1 MHIPDGYLSLPVWGT
16 LDVVSVGT
24 VGLAVRRVNRSLTP
38 ERIPLMGVTA
48 AFIFAAQM
56 INFPVAVGT
65 SGHLLGACLA
75 GILLG
80 PWAAILVMT
89 TVFGV
94 QCLLLQDGGLLALGA
109 NLFNM
114 GVLGAVL
121 GSGLYAALR
130 RVAPGAA
137 WPAVAAAWVS
147 VMAGALATAIELWV
161 SGAGSAAV
169 LFPAML
175 GVHALIGIGEGA
187 ITLAALNLVMR
198 TRPAVLERR

>member
-1 MHIPDGYLSLPVWGT
+1 MHIPDGYLIPRVWGT
-16 LDVVSVGT
+16 LDLVSAGT
-24 VGLAVRRVNRSLTP
+24 VAMAVRRANRSLAP

-48 AFIFAAQM
+48 AFVFAAQM
-56 INFPVAVGT
+56 INFPVAGGT

-94 QCLLLQDGGLLALGA
+94 QCLVFQDGGITALGA

-121 GSGLYAALR
+121 GSGIYAVLR
-130 RVAPGAA
+130 RLTPGDAL
-137 WPAVAAAWVS
+137 PAFAAAWGS
-147 VMAGALATAIELWV
+147 VMAGALATAAELWA
-161 SGAGSAAV
+161 SGIAAV
-169 LFPAML
+169 VFPAML
-175 GVHALIGIGEGA
+175 GVHALIGIGEGL
-187 ITLAALNLVMR
+187 ITVAALNLVAR
-198 TRPAVLERR
+198 TRPAVLEKSC